1 MDRHVADDPLIDD
14 AEDALKIPQVI
25 GLDEAHAIEQ
35 HRELVGRAAAHVG
48 PGRVLIVGH
57 ARQPMRGAQRV
68 GPERCEGLYVV
79 ARKKRRRRL
88 GCVAHLVAAGRHDD
102 LVELRC
108 RLDQSR
114 DQLAA
119 STGNDLDVQTLR
131 VGTPGRVP

>member
-1 MDRHVADDPLIDD
+1 MDGYVADDPLVDD

-25 GLDEAHAIEQ
+25 GLDETHAIEQ
-35 HRELVGRAAAHVG
+35 HCELVGRAAAHVRL
-48 PGRVLIVGH
+48 GRVLIVGH
-57 ARQPMRGAQRV
+57 ARQPMRGAQGV

-88 GCVAHLVAAGRHDD
+88 GCVAHLVVARRHDD
-102 LVELRC
+102 LVEPRC

-119 STGNDLDVQTLR
+119 GAGNDLDVQTL
-131 VGTPGRVP
+131 G